1 MLSPKAKDFD
11 QAFNLGPMDN
21 NSVPVSEL
29 LSMLSGHISGVE
41 ILEGSGDF
49 HEAGKLGLNSSLAT
63 KTFGWNPK
71 WTTAQSIEAT
81 MP

>member
-1 MLSPKAKDFD
+1 MLS
-11 QAFNLGPMDN
+11 
-21 NSVPVSEL
+21 S
-29 LSMLSGHISGVE
+29 HISGVE
-41 ILEGSGDF
+41 VLEGSADF

-81 MP
+81 AYWYKAFLAKDKQARQLCLEQIELWTLSGN